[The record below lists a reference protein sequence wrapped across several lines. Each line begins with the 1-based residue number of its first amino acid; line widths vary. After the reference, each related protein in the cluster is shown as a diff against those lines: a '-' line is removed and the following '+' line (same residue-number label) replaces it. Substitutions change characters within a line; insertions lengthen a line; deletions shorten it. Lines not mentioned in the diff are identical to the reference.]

1 MKENFKI
8 ILAALQEA
16 GMEMGQAQ
24 FSITEY
30 SLKTRLSFKFEH
42 INEFLDFLQLEKS
55 HNDEKSDHIRNILIE
70 EGINPE
76 NFFYVNFYKTKVTEL

>member
-8 ILAALQEA
+8 ILAALREA

-30 SLKTRLSFKFEH
+30 SLKTRLSFKFKH
-42 INEFLDFLQLEKS
+42 INEFLDFLQLEAS
-55 HNDEKSDHIRNILIE
+55 HNDEKSDHIKNILIE

>member
-8 ILAALQEA
+8 ILAAFEEA

-42 INEFLDFLQLEKS
+42 LHEFLDFLQIEPS
-55 HNDEKSDHIRNILIE
+55 YNDEKSDHIKNILIE
-70 EGINPE
+70 EGINPD

>member
-42 INEFLDFLQLEKS
+42 INEFLDFYS
-55 HNDEKSDHIRNILIE
+55 
-70 EGINPE
+70 
-76 NFFYVNFYKTKVTEL
+76 